1 MICPESGIGFNDN
14 LNKYKYKW
22 KFRTNTKPFYNS
34 IITKYYIYENVIL
47 RRCNSNCFKYSTKSL
62 DYFLISEFNS
72 SNNDNGLDIQITE
85 KI

>member
-22 KFRTNTKPFYNS
+22 KFRTN
-34 IITKYYIYENVIL
+34 IIL
-47 RRCNSNCFKYSTKSL
+47 RRCNSNCFKYSTKGL
-62 DYFLISEFNS
+62 VYFLISEFNS

>member
-1 MICPESGIGFNDN
+1 MICPLNGIG
-14 LNKYKYKW
+14 
-22 KFRTNTKPFYNS
+22 NTKPFYNS

-47 RRCNSNCFKYSTKSL
+47 RRYNSNYFKYSTKSL
-62 DYFLISEFNS
+62 DYFLINEFNS